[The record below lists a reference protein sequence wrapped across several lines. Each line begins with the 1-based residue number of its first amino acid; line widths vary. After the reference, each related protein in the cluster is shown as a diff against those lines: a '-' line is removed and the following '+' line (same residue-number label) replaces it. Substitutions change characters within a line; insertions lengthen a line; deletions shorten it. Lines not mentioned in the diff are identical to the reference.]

1 MNRNRTIATVA
12 ATTGIFAA
20 TVVAGISILQ
30 ASVASDPVSDLPVL
44 TAQSVSTDPGA
55 ELSFTP
61 APLPELP
68 TLTTTAPSTSSAKPN
83 ADGKSA
89 PATIA
94 ATTST
99 AATTTTISRADA
111 QSIVLAATK
120 GKVTSVE
127 KVTRAGLAAFAVT
140 VERSDGS
147 VITGYVDEATGT
159 AFDWVV
165 NKEAPAPAATYN
177 DDDHD
182 EDDDREYE
190 EDDDDDE
197 DEREEH
203 EGDDDDD

>member
-30 ASVASDPVSDLPVL
+30 ASVASNPDSELPVL
-44 TAQSVSTDPGA
+44 TAQTESTQSNSTQTGA
-55 ELSFTP
+55 DLTFTP
-61 APLPELP
+61 VPLPELP
-68 TLTTTAPSTSSAKPN
+68 TLATPSAQSSAN
-83 ADGKSA
+83 GKSA
-89 PATIA
+89 TATA
-94 ATTST
+94 VAPS
-99 AATTTTISRADA
+99 ASISRADA

-120 GKVTSVE
+120 GKVTSVQ
-127 KVTRAGLAAFAVT
+127 KVTRSGLAAFAVT

-147 VITGYVDEATGT
+147 VITGYVDAATGT
-159 AFDWVV
+159 AFDWVI
-165 NKEAPAPAATYN
+165 NKKAAAPAATYN

-190 EDDDDDE
+190 EEDDHDEYEE

>member
-68 TLTTTAPSTSSAKPN
+68 SLSTPSTQPS

-89 PATIA
+89 A
-94 ATTST
+94 ATT
-99 AATTTTISRADA
+99 AATGSAISRADA
-111 QSIVLAATK
+111 QSVVLAATK
-120 GKVTSVE
+120 GKVTSVQ
-127 KVTRAGLAAFAVT
+127 KVTRSGLAAFAVT

-147 VITGYVDEATGT
+147 VITGYVDAATGT
-159 AFDWVV
+159 AFDWVI
-165 NKEAPAPAATYN
+165 NKKAPAPAATYN

-190 EDDDDDE
+190 EE
-197 DEREEH
+197 DHEEH

>member
-44 TAQSVSTDPGA
+44 TAQSNSTQTGA
-55 ELSFTP
+55 DLTFTP
-61 APLPELP
+61 VPLPELP
-68 TLTTTAPSTSSAKPN
+68 TLATPSAQPSAN
-83 ADGKSA
+83 GKSA
-89 PATIA
+89 TATA
-94 ATTST
+94 VATS
-99 AATTTTISRADA
+99 ATISRADA

-120 GKVTSVE
+120 GKVTSVQ
-127 KVTRAGLAAFAVT
+127 KVTRSGLAAFAVT

-147 VITGYVDEATGT
+147 VITGYVDVATGT
-159 AFDWVV
+159 AFDWVI
-165 NKEAPAPAATYN
+165 NKKAPAPAATYN

-190 EDDDDDE
+190 EDDDDYE
-197 DEREEH
+197 EEEHEEH

>member
-30 ASVASDPVSDLPVL
+30 ASVASDPVSELPAL
-44 TAQSVSTDPGA
+44 TAQTETTQTGPD
-55 ELSFTP
+55 LTFTP

-68 TLTTTAPSTSSAKPN
+68 SLSTPSAQPS
-83 ADGKSA
+83 GKSA
-89 PATIA
+89 K
-94 ATTST
+94 
-99 AATTTTISRADA
+99 TTTVAQSANISRADA

-120 GKVTSVE
+120 GTVTSVE

-147 VITGYVDEATGT
+147 IITGYVDTATGT

-165 NKEAPAPAATYN
+165 NKKAPAPAATYN

-182 EDDDREYE
+182 EDDDGEHE
-190 EDDDDDE
+190 EDDDDHED